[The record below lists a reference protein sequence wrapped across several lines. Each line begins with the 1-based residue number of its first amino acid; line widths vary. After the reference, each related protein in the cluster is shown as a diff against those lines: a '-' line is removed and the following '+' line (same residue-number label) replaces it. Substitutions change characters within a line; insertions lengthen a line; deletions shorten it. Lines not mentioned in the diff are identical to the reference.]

1 MNESENNGHDLT
13 KLPPPNPLRYPT
25 LYDLYFVF
33 TKKMKLILALG
44 IGLAFLSVVGA
55 CLFRNPTLFMYP
67 LHASC
72 NVTWYVTNIMHFTL
86 KSNQRIRKSLIDQ

>member
-1 MNESENNGHDLT
+1 MNESEHNTRTNNGHALT
-13 KLPPPNPLRYPT
+13 KLPPPTNRLRYPT
-25 LYDLYFVF
+25 FYDLYFVF

-72 NVTWYVTNIMHFTL
+72 NITWYVEKTIP
-86 KSNQRIRKSLIDQ
+86 